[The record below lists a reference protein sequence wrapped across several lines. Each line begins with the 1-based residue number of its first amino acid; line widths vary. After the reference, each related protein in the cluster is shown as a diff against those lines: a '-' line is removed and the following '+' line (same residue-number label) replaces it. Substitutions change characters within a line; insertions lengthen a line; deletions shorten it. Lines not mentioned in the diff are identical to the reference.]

1 MSSESASFGNPSSAS
16 TSPLQKELTPAAT
29 HLESDTEAATVSSTA
44 SAQQLPLLTISF
56 SAGGWFQMYHY
67 GVAQALRETE
77 ILENYQVR
85 LCGSS
90 AGSLAV
96 CALAAE
102 LDFEEMKRFAL
113 ECGEDCRE
121 KPWNIFKMKKYLLQ
135 SIRRFGAGPMRKE
148 SLPKVLN
155 NCRKFNLEVYATE
168 LPWLRPVVFSEFLE
182 LADVEEALSASCCF
196 TPVVG
201 FPFQM
206 RHTGQWVMDGG
217 LSAFQPRLSEPNTI
231 AVSPFYFADA
241 DIKPSK
247 AVPAWWGLRP
257 PKAEQHAELFDLG
270 YNDAVSFLVKEHL
283 IPVTHLEKLKPLYDP
298 LPKLGV
304 IGLIRDALT
313 SVFCLFVLRP
323 IAVLLIYLELIF
335 LAAEAFFAI
344 VLHDTAAWSELK
356 DNIRN
361 IVSLRNLFKLL
372 FFSRMAINELRLCR
386 YSRLYPLLCPLL
398 HGTWIGCGHNSADGT
413 CKRGWR
419 EGRKRHHFRRPTA
432 AASSHKGGH
441 SHQKHST
448 GRYCHASDDAFC
460 ATHSAGVDELKHHP
474 RDQKDMG
481 ARDLEQP
488 SSPGGEVQ
496 TKPKQRSKDV
506 HLASNS
512 PTHMQHSATGGPK
525 VTALVG
531 RASFVDWIASGLQLF
546 SSSSTS
552 RSKTPDGQAVKSRE

>member
-1 MSSESASFGNPSSAS
+1 M
-16 TSPLQKELTPAAT
+16 QKDLTPAAS
-29 HLESDTEAATVSSTA
+29 HLDPDCEEVVSTVSETTQHS
-44 SAQQLPLLTISF
+44 LPLLTISF

-67 GVAQALRETE
+67 GVAQALRETGV
-77 ILENYQVR
+77 LENYQVR

-96 CALAAE
+96 CALAAD

-148 SLPKVLN
+148 NLPKVLA

-206 RHTGQWVMDGG
+206 RRTGQWVMDGG

-304 IGLIRDALT
+304 VGLVRDAITTVL
-313 SVFCLFVLRP
+313 CLFVLRP
-323 IAVLLIYLELIF
+323 IAVFLIYLELIF
-335 LAAEAFFAI
+335 LAAEAFFAT
-344 VLHDTAAWSELK
+344 VLHDAAAWSELK

-361 IVSLRNLFKLL
+361 IISLRNLFKLL

-398 HGTWIGCGHNSADGT
+398 YGTWIGCGHNGTDGI

-419 EGRKRHHFRRPTA
+419 EGRKRHHFRRPA
-432 AASSHKGGH
+432 ATTSSHKGGH

-448 GRYCHASDDAFC
+448 GSYCNASDDSSFRASHR
-460 ATHSAGVDELKHHP
+460 THSGEACDVKSSLHGERHKC
-474 RDQKDMG
+474 
-481 ARDLEQP
+481 DLNRETEHP
-488 SSPGGEVQ
+488 SSPGGEVEA
-496 TKPKQRSKDV
+496 KPRSQSS
-506 HLASNS
+506 HGNS
-512 PTHMQHSATGGPK
+512 AACPPLNPSLQSAQAESK
-525 VTALVG
+525 ALPSPMPFVG

-546 SSSSTS
+546 SSNSI
-552 RSKTPDGQAVKSRE
+552 RSKTPEEVRRRE